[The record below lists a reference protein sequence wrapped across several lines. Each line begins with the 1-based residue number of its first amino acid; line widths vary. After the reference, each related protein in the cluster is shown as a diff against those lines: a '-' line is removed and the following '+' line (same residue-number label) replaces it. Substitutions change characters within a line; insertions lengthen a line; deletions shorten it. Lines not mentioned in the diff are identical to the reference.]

1 MLVDSLNGFFHF
13 NDVINKWGV
22 NAAFMSLLAKVII
35 SLSPAVQII
44 LSVPFPLR
52 TFPLQFRHI
61 CAVGEGLGGGGGASP
76 PQMSQ

>member
-1 MLVDSLNGFFHF
+1 MWIDSLNGFFYF

-22 NAAFMSLLAKVII
+22 NAAFMSLLAKVTI

-44 LSVPFPLR
+44 LSVPFPPR

-61 CAVGEGLGGGGGASP
+61 CAVGEGVFFFWGGGV
-76 PQMSQ
+76 